1 MKLRQAVEK
10 IMDFAK
16 ENECDVNLAFV
27 KMAHLINTGKMTDIT
42 GAELDNANR
51 FLKVH
56 YDEAVAAR
64 KGKSLDKYQKALAAW
79 GK

>member
-10 IMDFAK
+10 VMDYAAAHGDDMNIAYAK
-16 ENECDVNLAFV
+16 MSQDIKSGELGGITKEEL
-27 KMAHLINTGKMTDIT
+27 KGAH
-42 GAELDNANR
+42 E